1 MKKIWILLLLI
12 FFCLACEK
20 RPYHVSK
27 IIAKKITIDSEIKKD
42 SLIVNSF
49 LPYKHKMIKEI
60 SRPLSYAPFQLER
73 TDGYL
78 QSTLGNLIADLS
90 YQKANELFNKE
101 TGKTVDFSMSN
112 YGGIRAAINKGE
124 VTVSNAFELMPFD
137 NTLVVVE
144 LSAEKTEALFTY
156 FMAKKRAHPLSK
168 HVQLTI
174 RNNSY
179 KVHINGKPINKN
191 KTYFIATS
199 NYLQKGGDGMNFF
212 SEPLSL
218 YTSNFL
224 IRDAITAHFNNN
236 DTLTSFLDTRVIC
249 LLYTSDAADE

>member
-144 LSAEKTEALFTY
+144 LSAEKNKEVTSRDERGNASVYRVSITCSFKIYEENKLFRT
-156 FMAKKRAHPLSK
+156 K
-168 HVQLTI
+168 I
-174 RNNSY
+174 
-179 KVHINGKPINKN
+179 INK
-191 KTYFIATS
+191 
-199 NYLQKGGDGMNFF
+199 
-212 SEPLSL
+212 
-218 YTSNFL
+218 
-224 IRDAITAHFNNN
+224 
-236 DTLTSFLDTRVIC
+236 SFLFNEDKDKFKLKKYVSNLEKNLINEIVKD
-249 LLYTSDAADE
+249 LILELYSS